1 MAKKEGASEK
11 RRALL
16 RGLRRKQLHLSAQE
30 LGQNQADRLNICYQQ
45 HTHDQRDDEGNHL
58 FGNGLQAN
66 AAATD
71 HFSILTKK
79 YHAYLS
85 FGIAEVDLETGD
97 FYNTAVLLGPEGYI
111 GKYRKMHQWETE
123 KHWGVD
129 GDLGM
134 PRRLGKEPAEQRER

>member
-58 FGNGLQAN
+58 FGMASRPMPAVPQATNRLQPKGGV
-66 AAATD
+66 TWP
-71 HFSILTKK
+71 
-79 YHAYLS
+79 
-85 FGIAEVDLETGD
+85 
-97 FYNTAVLLGPEGYI
+97 TARFTQMI
-111 GKYRKMHQWETE
+111 MAK
-123 KHWGVD
+123 
-129 GDLGM
+129 
-134 PRRLGKEPAEQRER
+134 

>member
-16 RGLRRKQLHLSAQE
+16 RGLRRKQLHLSTQE

-66 AAATD
+66 AGGAAGNKQVAAKGRCHLADCQVHADD
-71 HFSILTKK
+71 H
-79 YHAYLS
+79 
-85 FGIAEVDLETGD
+85 
-97 FYNTAVLLGPEGYI
+97 
-111 GKYRKMHQWETE
+111 GKVN
-123 KHWGVD
+123 G
-129 GDLGM
+129 
-134 PRRLGKEPAEQRER
+134 